1 MPTVLALDHVN
12 IQTTD
17 LAGTARFFAEVLD
30 LAPGEAVPGAG
41 TERVVWMRDA
51 GGRPLVH
58 LTLPGA
64 TFADDAARA
73 ARADTGALH
82 HVAFECQGHADMLA
96 RLERLGLAWRT
107 RDIPTIGL
115 RQVFVTEPNGT
126 LLELNFRGD

>member
-17 LAGTARFFAEVLD
+17 LAGTARFFADVLD
-30 LAPGEAVPGAG
+30 LAPGEAFPGAG

-51 GGRPLVH
+51 LGRPLVH

-64 TFADDAARA
+64 TFADDGLRA

-82 HVAFECQGHADMLA
+82 HVAFECEGHAAMLE
-96 RLERLGLAWRT
+96 RLERLGHSYRC
-107 RDIPTIGL
+107 RDIAAIGL
-115 RQVFVTEPNGT
+115 RQVFVSEPNGT

>member
-17 LAGTARFFAEVLD
+17 LAGTARFFADVLE
-30 LAPGEAVPGAG
+30 LVPGESAPGAG

-51 GGRPLVH
+51 QGRPLVH

-64 TFADDAARA
+64 TFAADGAREI
-73 ARADTGALH
+73 RADTGALH
-82 HVAFECQGHADMLA
+82 HVAFECQGHAAMLA
-96 RLERLGLAWRT
+96 RLARLGLAWRT
-107 RDIPTIGL
+107 RDIAAIGL
-115 RQVFVTEPNGT
+115 RQVFVSEPNGT